1 MTSCLFVFSQCK
13 GTTFFATPQYFLAE
27 KCKIVCANV
36 CAHTISKLLIN
47 SHLAVAH
54 DIHSLGQSLD
64 GIRGL
69 GACGKS
75 TEL

>member
-1 MTSCLFVFSQCK
+1 MTSCLFTMQRYDFFRYHAIFSCK
-13 GTTFFATPQYFLAE
+13 

-54 DIHSLGQSLD
+54 DIQSLWQSLD

-75 TEL
+75 AEL